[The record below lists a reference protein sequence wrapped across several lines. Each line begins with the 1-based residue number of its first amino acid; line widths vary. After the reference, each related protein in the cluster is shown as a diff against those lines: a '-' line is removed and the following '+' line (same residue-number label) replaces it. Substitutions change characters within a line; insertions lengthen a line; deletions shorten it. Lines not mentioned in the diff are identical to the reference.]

1 MCNIFGCNSC
11 SNRSG
16 LIATNSLNNGCNN
29 CANYRLVRGPQ
40 GPAGPTGARGPQGP
54 QGPVGPIGPTGAQG
68 PVGPQGETGA
78 TGPQGP
84 VGATGPQGPQGPV
97 GPIGPTGAQGPVGPQ
112 GETGATG
119 AQGPVGPQGPQG
131 ETGAT
136 GPQGPSGTSDIIYA
150 NNDGATVDAGA
161 IIPLTLATSTT
172 GTTMSVQNNA
182 VNLPEGGTYLVSY
195 YASGETGTGDA
206 SISLYLDGA
215 PITGETITLS
225 NQTGDSFL
233 ASKTIL
239 VTTANAGTLSL
250 YNTSAQ
256 SQVFTGASLTVLK
269 AE

>member
-68 PVGPQGETGA
+68 PVGPQGATGA
-78 TGPQGP
+78 IGPQGP
-84 VGATGPQGPQGPV
+84 VGAT
-97 GPIGPTGAQGPVGPQ
+97 
-112 GETGATG
+112 
-119 AQGPVGPQGPQG
+119 GPQG

-250 YNTSAQ
+250 YNTSDQ

>member
-68 PVGPQGETGA
+68 PVGPQGATGA
-78 TGPQGP
+78 IGPQGP
-84 VGATGPQGPQGPV
+84 VGAT
-97 GPIGPTGAQGPVGPQ
+97 
-112 GETGATG
+112 
-119 AQGPVGPQGPQG
+119 GPQG